1 MKRILNWFRLGR
13 LDGDLDLFGDNSI
26 YIHRTVSHTPGSQ
39 IMVVRLPKTGTVVL
53 TSDAVYLQENL
64 DKNILPSVGS
74 VYDPVGMLDAYAWV
88 KRVRDVE
95 GADIIY
101 AHDPDTFKAHKHSPE
116 YYE

>member
-1 MKRILNWFRLGR
+1 MPSKYKVIE
-13 LDGDLDLFGDNSI
+13 LDGDLDLFGDHSI
-26 YIHRTVSHTPGSQ
+26 YIHRAVSHTAGSQ

-64 DKNILPSVGS
+64 DKNILPSIGS

-101 AHDPDTFKAHKHSPE
+101 AHDPDVFKAHKHSPE